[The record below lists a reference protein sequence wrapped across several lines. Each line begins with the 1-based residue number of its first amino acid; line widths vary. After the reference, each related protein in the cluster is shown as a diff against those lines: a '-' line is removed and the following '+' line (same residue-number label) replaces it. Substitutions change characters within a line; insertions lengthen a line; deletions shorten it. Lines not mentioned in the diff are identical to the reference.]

1 MKDFRPLLLLL
12 LFSVFQNALAFQPI
26 YGNDLQNDEKL
37 RHYQFSTKYIRD
49 DSDNLVRYEYV
60 QRQGDPKPILF
71 YTHQRAVYPWL
82 SHNQCFVLISDN
94 FSSELSMSLIF
105 DFEKN
110 KFYRI
115 DQETLKDYLKR
126 HKLKAY
132 VSMDTSPIDI
142 SPNDHEVLIEVSLT
156 PPAHRIANGLKK
168 YPDWFY
174 VVDSTN
180 GMILKSYQNSSVPDK
195 WWNAGQ

>member
-1 MKDFRPLLLLL
+1 MKNFRPLLLLL
-12 LFSVFQNALAFQPI
+12 LFSVSQNVLAFQPI
-26 YGNDLQNDEKL
+26 YGNDLHNDEKL
-37 RHYQFSTKYIRD
+37 RHYQFLTKNKRD
-49 DSDNLVRYEYV
+49 DSDNLVRYEYI

-82 SHNQCFVLISDN
+82 SHHQRFVLISDN
-94 FSSELSMSLIF
+94 YSSELLMSLIF

-110 KFYRI
+110 KSYRI
-115 DQETLKDYLKR
+115 DQEALKDYLKR
-126 HKLKAY
+126 QKLKAY

-142 SPNDHEVLIEVSLT
+142 SPDDNEVLIEVSLT
-156 PPAHRIANGLKK
+156 PPAHRIANALKK

-174 VVDSTN
+174 AVDSTN
-180 GMILKSYQNSSVPDK
+180 GIILKSYQNSPVPDK